1 MVHLRGDELM
11 NQAVPVLQSM
21 KERLCR
27 EDNIACQIEEGFF
40 LGSVGA
46 ANNKEELKK

>member
-11 NQAVPVLQSM
+11 NQAVAVLQSM
-21 KERLCR
+21 KERLC
-27 EDNIACQIEEGFF
+27 IACQIEEGFF

-46 ANNKEELKK
+46 ANNKEELKN